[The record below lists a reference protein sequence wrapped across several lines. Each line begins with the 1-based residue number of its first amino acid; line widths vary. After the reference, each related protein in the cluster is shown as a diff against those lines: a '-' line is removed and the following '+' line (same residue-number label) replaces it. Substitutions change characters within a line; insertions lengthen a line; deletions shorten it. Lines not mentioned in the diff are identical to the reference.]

1 MPSYTRTT
9 FASLRQQLTD
19 RLNDNKV
26 YTTDAELKIHI
37 WNALRFW
44 NCLTGEF
51 RSWNIV
57 NITNPA
63 PGPTTTLPANSIWYD
78 LLDTASVPASP
89 LAATVLDSDIYSWLQ
104 YALLEPQSGIPLTLL
119 TAQFTVN
126 DIVQAVQNIRDQFLL
141 KTGIVSNIRQLNV
154 TPNTNP
160 VGLAETVIQARR
172 AYWLPAGG
180 QGSPTP
186 LLRIDERQ
194 LDGWGTDLLTSSG
207 DPGFFSAGVEP
218 PLRLSLY
225 PAPGNAGQIEV
236 ITQETQA
243 LLNPAASTLLYL
255 PTDYSAA
262 IYWGALGQL
271 LSMSLEAKDE
281 ARSQYCMD
289 RYQQFVDLANLSSPV
304 LAARQGNVT
313 LMVDAVETLDSYASN
328 WRVVKV
334 GGNPVQ
340 PLIVGLS
347 GRNLFAFPTPAAT
360 QLSLLLVTNAPLPVA
375 DNDPVQVGDE
385 VIEVILNYAQHT
397 ASFKLGSNEVNE
409 TIPLLKS
416 IVELAALR
424 NAKIRALSSFRDI
437 LYGTGVREDQLSP
450 TDKPNY
456 VETEA
461 SGG

>member
-9 FASLRQQLTD
+9 FASLRTQLAS
-19 RLNDNKV
+19 RLNDTNKV
-26 YTTDAELKIHI
+26 STTDAELKIHI
-37 WNALRFW
+37 WNSLRFW

-51 RSWNIV
+51 RSWNLV
-57 NITNPA
+57 NVTNPA
-63 PGPTTTLPANSIWYD
+63 PAGVTVPSSVWYD
-78 LLDTASVPASP
+78 LMDSSTMPSSP
-89 LAATVLDSDIYSWLQ
+89 ILPTVEDSDIYSWLQ
-104 YALLEPQSGIPLTLL
+104 YALLEPQSGIPLSLL
-119 TAQFTVN
+119 TAQFEVN
-126 DIVQAVQNIRDQFLL
+126 DFVEAVQNIRDQFLL
-141 KTGIVSNIRQLNV
+141 KTGIISNVRALNV

-160 VGLAETVIQARR
+160 VALPETVIQARR

-180 QGSPTP
+180 KGNPNP

-194 LDGWGTDLLTSSG
+194 IAGWGTDLLTGAG

-236 ITQETQA
+236 ITQESQA
-243 LLNPAASTLLYL
+243 LLSPTASTLLYV

-281 ARSQYCMD
+281 ARSSYCMD

-304 LAARQGNVT
+304 LAARIGNVT
-313 LMVDAVETLDSYASN
+313 LMVDAVETLDSYTSN
-328 WRVVKV
+328 WRTVLVN
-334 GGNPVQ
+334 GNPVQ

-347 GRNLFAFPTPAAT
+347 GRNLFAFPTPAAA

-375 DNDPVQVGDE
+375 DADPVQVGDE
-385 VIEVILNYAQHT
+385 VVEVILNYAQHT

-409 TIPLLKS
+409 TIPLMKS
-416 IVELAALR
+416 MVELAALR

-456 VETEA
+456 AATETN
-461 SGG
+461 G